1 MATSAPSKTTAGDI
15 LLGLKL
21 DFASFSRQ
29 LAGLA
34 GRQTQQT
41 VLGAFKPIG
50 SMIGKALAIGSIAA
64 FTKSCLELGSD
75 LTEVQNVV
83 DTTFPTMSRSVDAW
97 AKSAMKSFGMSETM
111 AKQYIGTLGS
121 MSKSMGFTEKAAFDM
136 SSAVAGLA
144 GDVASFYNLSADEAF
159 NKLKGI
165 WTGESEALKSIGVLM
180 TQTNLDQYAL
190 NNGFG
195 KTTVSMTE
203 QEKVMLRYRYV
214 MSSLSDATGDFA
226 KTSGG
231 WANQVRILT
240 LQWQQFKATMG
251 QGFINLFTPIL
262 QMVNALIGKLQL
274 LAQKFVVI
282 TQLLTGTGNQESSVA
297 KLTQDC
303 TGATKG
309 MGSIEKAAKKAAK
322 ATRLLSIDEL
332 NKIGSGAATGD
343 LGVEIGA
350 VSDAAVGTSGLLN
363 TVADGMDDFAARVK
377 PYVDVVKDLWEAFKP
392 YAKNF
397 GKGLLDF
404 LKDITGITGVDDIF
418 GENGLFIKLTDALNN
433 GDPET
438 AKKWGHN
445 LGYLLLSVMGFKVAG
460 KAISNLYS
468 LYAVWKF
475 LSKGTE
481 TGKAIS
487 GVLESLGGLKGILTT
502 DLTTIIGAGTAT
514 EIGVT
519 IATGIAGGFMAA
531 IGGFKLGKWLGTK
544 LFPEDKDLYENFTW
558 FGPGGFFTVVGE
570 QIGEW
575 WEDDVAPWFTKE
587 KWATEIRNTKDAFQE
602 EWAATKDW
610 WDNCALVRW
619 FDESVKPWF
628 SKDKWVEAMAGVSL
642 GFAETFRAACNL
654 GAEKVN
660 KFVDWLNEKLN
671 ISWDGFSVAGKE
683 IIPKGSFQLFTI
695 PKIPMLA
702 DGGYVG
708 PNQPQLAM
716 IGDNRRYGEIVSPED
731 KMMQV
736 MLDALTQFFARL
748 QASGQQTPAEGD
760 IIIPIYI
767 GQDKIDEM
775 VITAKDRQT
784 LRSGGRG

>member
-1 MATSAPSKTTAGDI
+1 MAAKAPTAGDI

-21 DFASFSRQ
+21 DYTSFSRQ

-50 SMIGKALAIGSIAA
+50 GMIGKALAIGSITA
-64 FTKSCLELGSD
+64 FTKSCIGLGSS
-75 LTEVQNVV
+75 LTGVQNVV
-83 DTTFPTMSRSVDAW
+83 DTTFPTMSKSVDAW
-97 AKSAMKSFGMSETM
+97 AKNAMGSFGMSETM
-111 AKQYIGTLGS
+111 AKQYIGTLGA
-121 MSKSMGFTEKAAFDM
+121 MSKSMGFAEQTAFDM
-136 SSAVAGLA
+136 SSAVTGLT
-144 GDVASFYNLSADEAF
+144 GDVASFYNLSAEESF
-159 NKLKGI
+159 NKLKAI
-165 WTGESEALKSIGVLM
+165 WTGETESLRSIGVLM
-180 TQTNLDQYAL
+180 SQTNLDQYAL

-226 KTSGG
+226 KTSGS
-231 WANQVRILT
+231 WANQIRVLT

-251 QGFINLFTPIL
+251 QGFINLFTPII
-262 QMVNALIGKLQL
+262 QMINTLLGKLQL
-274 LAQKFVVI
+274 VAQKFVVI
-282 TQLLTGTGNQESSVA
+282 TQLLTGTRNQESSVA

-303 TGATKG
+303 TGVTKG
-309 MGSIEKAAKKAAK
+309 MGNIEKAAKKAAK

-332 NKIGSGAATGD
+332 NKTGSGASTGD
-343 LGVEIGA
+343 LGAEIGA
-350 VSDAAVGTSGLLN
+350 VSDVAVGTNGMLN

-377 PYVDVVKDLWEAFKP
+377 PYVDVVRDLWKAFMP
-392 YAKNF
+392 YGKKF
-397 GKGLLDF
+397 GEGILEF
-404 LKDITGITGVDDIF
+404 LSEITGIAGVEDIF
-418 GENGLFIKLTDALNN
+418 GENGLFVKLTDALNN

-460 KAISNLYS
+460 KAISNLYN

-475 LSKGTE
+475 LSKGTG

-502 DLTTIIGAGTAT
+502 DLATLIGAGTAT

-531 IGGFKLGKWLGTK
+531 ISGFKLGKWLGTK

-570 QIGEW
+570 EIGDW
-575 WEDDVAPWFTKE
+575 WDNDIVPWFTKE
-587 KWATEIRNTKDAFQE
+587 KWISELDNIKLAFQE

-610 WDNCALVRW
+610 WNNSALVLW

-628 SKDKWVEAMAGVSL
+628 TKDKWLEAMSGVSL
-642 GFAETFRAACNL
+642 SFAETFRAACNL
-654 GAEKVN
+654 GVEKIN

-671 ISWDGFSVAGKE
+671 ISWESFSIAGKE
-683 IIPKGSFQLFTI
+683 IIPKGNFQLFTI
-695 PKIPMLA
+695 PKIPLLA
-702 DGGYVG
+702 EGGYVG

-716 IGDNRRYGEIVSPED
+716 IGDNKRHGEIVSPED

-736 MLDALTQFFARL
+736 MLDALNQFFARL
-748 QASGQQTPAEGD
+748 QASGQQAPAEGD
-760 IIIPIYI
+760 IIIHVYV

-784 LRSGGRG
+784 LRSGGR